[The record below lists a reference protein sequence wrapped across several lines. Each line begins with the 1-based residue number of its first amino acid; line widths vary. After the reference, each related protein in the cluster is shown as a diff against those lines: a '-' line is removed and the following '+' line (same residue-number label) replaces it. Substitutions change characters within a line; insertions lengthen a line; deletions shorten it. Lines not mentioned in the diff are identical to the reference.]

1 MSILD
6 DCRIELTETLWFE
19 PRRIKGVKFY
29 YRGSW
34 LRLLLPVEE
43 GPKTAKLHFY
53 TLILTEIEIFDEFIL
68 NRKLRTWSTKVYAW
82 ISMIIKS

>member
-19 PRRIKGVKFY
+19 PRRIKGVEFY

-43 GPKTAKLHFY
+43 GPKTAK
-53 TLILTEIEIFDEFIL
+53 
-68 NRKLRTWSTKVYAW
+68 
-82 ISMIIKS
+82 